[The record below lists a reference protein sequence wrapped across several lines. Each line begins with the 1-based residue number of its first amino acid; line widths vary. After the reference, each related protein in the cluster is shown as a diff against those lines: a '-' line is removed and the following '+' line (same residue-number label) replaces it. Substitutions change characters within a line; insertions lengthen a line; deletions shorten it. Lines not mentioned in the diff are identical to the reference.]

1 MEHALRMCQ
10 KIFDET
16 NDLAGG
22 TYCCQASYTPDSD
35 PAGFMAMLINSKT
48 TVAQEE
54 AVLEWGMVFGAELFD
69 TVRELAAEGD
79 DGSESTVGN
88 GANFL
93 AGYLAALVA
102 FSAILMA

>member
-48 TVAQEE
+48 TIAQEE

-69 TVRELAAEGD
+69 TVRELTAEGD
-79 DGSESTVGN
+79 DGSTVGE
-88 GANFL
+88 GAKVL